1 MNRKLYRNRQIVSFL
16 LGPLLCWVMLQCP
29 PPEGLG
35 HTGMKHLAAAAWI
48 LAWWVTELFPLA
60 AVSLLSI
67 PIYGIVDVMP
77 PVRAYAIFGNS
88 NLMLMVGAMIILG
101 AWKRSGLITRYAYWV
116 LSLPWLKGRPR
127 RLMLVFAFATGLVST
142 IVPNIP
148 VAILFV
154 SLAVAM
160 GRGINAE
167 PGRSNTIRGLCVMS
181 GVGAALGG
189 AGTPIG
195 GAPNLV
201 VIGVIASSLDYHVSF
216 AEWTALGMPICL
228 LMLLAMVI
236 LACLFFPPREEGL
249 VSGSGEYVRR
259 KLDELG
265 PITPFEHASMMVMFL
280 AMLLWAGGQPA
291 VGFLDWEAGIRLFA
305 PPSVALLMGCS
316 LLFLPLQRDA
326 QSGNIK
332 FAMSWKECVAAV
344 DWSIIIFMAGAI
356 LFGESLVAGGVDKWL
371 GNVLIHAI
379 GDMPP
384 LLVWLAIMVIG
395 AMLSQVIVNL
405 AVVGLFIPVT
415 ATLAAH
421 YGLNPVTVCLTVG
434 ILCNVGIMFS
444 VSSVPV
450 AAAML
455 GSEGYSSPRDY
466 VLYGLAVL
474 AASSLIALG
483 CGVLLG
489 DLVFPMR
496 N

>member
-116 LSLPWLKGRPR
+116 LSLPWIKGRPR

-189 AGTPIG
+189 AGTPLG

-291 VGFLDWEAGIRLFA
+291 AGFLDWEAGIRLFA

-415 ATLAAH
+415 ATLAVH

-455 GSEGYSSPRDY
+455 GSKGYSSPRDY

>member
-35 HTGMKHLAAAAWI
+35 HAGMKHLAAAAWI

-116 LSLPWLKGRPR
+116 LSLPWIKGRPR

-291 VGFLDWEAGIRLFA
+291 AGFLDWEAGIRLFA

-356 LFGESLVAGGVDKWL
+356 LFGESLVAGGVD
-371 GNVLIHAI
+371 
-379 GDMPP
+379 
-384 LLVWLAIMVIG
+384 
-395 AMLSQVIVNL
+395 
-405 AVVGLFIPVT
+405 
-415 ATLAAH
+415 
-421 YGLNPVTVCLTVG
+421 
-434 ILCNVGIMFS
+434 
-444 VSSVPV
+444 
-450 AAAML
+450 
-455 GSEGYSSPRDY
+455 
-466 VLYGLAVL
+466 
-474 AASSLIALG
+474 
-483 CGVLLG
+483 
-489 DLVFPMR
+489 
-496 N
+496 

>member
-116 LSLPWLKGRPR
+116 LSLPWIKGRPR

-291 VGFLDWEAGIRLFA
+291 AGFWTGKQESGFSLRPRLPCSWDAACFFCRCKGMRRAGT
-305 PPSVALLMGCS
+305 S
-316 LLFLPLQRDA
+316 
-326 QSGNIK
+326 
-332 FAMSWKECVAAV
+332 
-344 DWSIIIFMAGAI
+344 
-356 LFGESLVAGGVDKWL
+356 
-371 GNVLIHAI
+371 
-379 GDMPP
+379 
-384 LLVWLAIMVIG
+384 
-395 AMLSQVIVNL
+395 
-405 AVVGLFIPVT
+405 
-415 ATLAAH
+415 
-421 YGLNPVTVCLTVG
+421 
-434 ILCNVGIMFS
+434 
-444 VSSVPV
+444 
-450 AAAML
+450 
-455 GSEGYSSPRDY
+455 SSPCPGRSAWPPWT
-466 VLYGLAVL
+466 GR
-474 AASSLIALG
+474 SSFSWPEPFCSEKVWWQAGWTSGWAMCLSM
-483 CGVLLG
+483 
-489 DLVFPMR
+489 P
-496 N
+496 

>member
-1 MNRKLYRNRQIVSFL
+1 
-16 LGPLLCWVMLQCP
+16 
-29 PPEGLG
+29 
-35 HTGMKHLAAAAWI
+35 
-48 LAWWVTELFPLA
+48 
-60 AVSLLSI
+60 
-67 PIYGIVDVMP
+67 
-77 PVRAYAIFGNS
+77 
-88 NLMLMVGAMIILG
+88 
-101 AWKRSGLITRYAYWV
+101 
-116 LSLPWLKGRPR
+116 
-127 RLMLVFAFATGLVST
+127 
-142 IVPNIP
+142 
-148 VAILFV
+148 
-154 SLAVAM
+154 
-160 GRGINAE
+160 
-167 PGRSNTIRGLCVMS
+167 
-181 GVGAALGG
+181 
-189 AGTPIG
+189 
-195 GAPNLV
+195 
-201 VIGVIASSLDYHVSF
+201 
-216 AEWTALGMPICL
+216 MPICL

-291 VGFLDWEAGIRLFA
+291 AGFLDWEAGIRLFA